1 LAIMALMPYIACIC
15 HLLFLVLILLM
26 ISAMLVS
33 WANTPDCIF
42 QFIEL
47 CGKAFD
53 LMHLDIWTS

>member
-1 LAIMALMPYIACIC
+1 
-15 HLLFLVLILLM
+15 M

-47 CGKAFD
+47 CGKAFN
-53 LMHLDIWTS
+53 LMHLDIWTSSNVSVSGSKYYLVILDDFTHYL